1 MSNIPD
7 ADYAFYHPQGA
18 ANGTTVFL
26 LHGAFGSKE
35 YWHYQ
40 AGALA
45 RAGYR
50 IVAWDAPGYGN
61 SAMPEGFSIDL
72 CAQALN
78 RLLTQLGGERN
89 VVLGH
94 SMGGMIAQRAWLH
107 AREQIH
113 GYILSATGPAFG
125 RPDGEWQ
132 QAFIRERLAPLDQGM
147 TIPEYAPGMLRAMMA
162 PGADGTAVDMLIGNV
177 SRMTPTTFRA
187 AIHAITTFEGRAVLP
202 TIDVPVYCLAGELD
216 ATAPQ
221 ESMRKMAGKI
231 PNAEFAAIAG
241 VGHFAFVEQAEAFN
255 QCILGFLE
263 RHGYSRT
270 QESR

>member
-1 MSNIPD
+1 MNNIPD

-40 AGALA
+40 VGALV

-50 IVAWDAPGYGN
+50 VITWDAPGYGN
-61 SAMPEGFSIDL
+61 SAMPDGFSIDL
-72 CAQALN
+72 CAQTLA
-78 RLLTQLGGERN
+78 RLLAQLGGERN

-107 AREQIH
+107 CPERIH

-132 QAFIRERLAPLDQGM
+132 QAFIRDRVAPLDQGQ
-147 TIPEYAPGMLRAMMA
+147 TVPQYAPGMLRAMMA
-162 PGADGTAVDMLIGNV
+162 PGASGAAVDMMIGNV
-177 SRMTPTTFRA
+177 ARMTAETFRA
-187 AIHAITTFEGRAVLP
+187 AIQAITTFEGRAVLP
-202 TIDVPVYCLAGELD
+202 TINVPVFCLAGELD

-221 ESMRKMAGKI
+221 ESMRKMASKI
-231 PNAEFAAIAG
+231 PQAEFDAIAG
-241 VGHFAFVEQAEAFN
+241 AGHFAFVEQTDVFN
-255 QCILGFLE
+255 QRILGFLD
-263 RHGYSRT
+263 RHGYGRAS
-270 QESR
+270 ESQ